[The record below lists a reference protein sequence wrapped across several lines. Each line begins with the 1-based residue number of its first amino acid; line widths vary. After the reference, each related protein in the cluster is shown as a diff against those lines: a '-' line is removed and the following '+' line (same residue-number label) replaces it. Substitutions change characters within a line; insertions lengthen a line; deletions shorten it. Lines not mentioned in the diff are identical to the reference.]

1 MFQFFTYLT
10 LQGRVTYA
18 RFKSYI
24 PLLSIAALTW
34 SALFYGVGYPFWKM
48 LLITSAGILS
58 APLVW
63 QAFSVYKVKLKSQEG
78 LEKWNTKIANMIKP
92 VSLRKVISS
101 PKKSPLTG
109 LL

>member
-1 MFQFFTYLT
+1 
-10 LQGRVTYA
+10 LQGKVTYK
-18 RFKSYI
+18 RFKPYI

-48 LLITSAGILS
+48 LLITSVGILS

-78 LEKWNTKIANMIKP
+78 LEKWGG
-92 VSLRKVISS
+92 
-101 PKKSPLTG
+101 LTEDRTN
-109 LL
+109 